1 MPDLDVVVMGFCPQ
15 YRSNFHVTGSKGD
28 TYFVS
33 MDGGDFLPTCS
44 CKAYTFSAKD
54 ACDKTCKHIA
64 LVREHGCFYSEQGC
78 DPGPNDLEAH
88 GVTLRGIPH
97 TTLDRKCLGCGQNMI
112 PVKVAV

>member
-1 MPDLDVVVMGFCPQ
+1 MAELDVVVMGFCPQ

-33 MDGGDFLPTCS
+33 MGGGDMQPDCTCP
-44 CKAYTFSAKD
+44 AYTFSDKNVF
-54 ACDKTCKHIA
+54 DKTCKHIT
-64 LVREHGCFYSEQGC
+64 LVREHGCFYSEQGQ

-97 TTLDRKCLGCGQNMI
+97 STLDTKCLGCGKNMV
-112 PVKVAV
+112 PVRVAV